1 MHPNRKEMLHVS
13 HLSVLV
19 LCAATCIADK
29 AGAYEPAILDLW
41 SGSGPGDVSA
51 PADDTVIARRPNED
65 PPTLRLTDVTRPQI
79 AVYRPSDETN
89 TGAAILVCPGGG
101 FNHLAYDK
109 EGTEVA
115 EWLSTLG
122 VTGVALKY
130 RCPTKQDRA
139 TQHVKPLQ
147 DAQRAMSLL
156 RSRADEWGI
165 DPEKIG
171 IMGFSAGGHLTARLA
186 LHPGERE
193 YERIDAVDE
202 LSWRPTFAVLL
213 YPAYLMNETKDGLDR
228 QAFHVKRSSPPMF
241 ISYAWD
247 DRVPSPGALHLAIA
261 LKEAGVSCELHQY
274 ASGGHGYGMR
284 AGESRAVGWPA
295 DLEGWL
301 RERRILP
308 QR

>member
-1 MHPNRKEMLHVS
+1 MARLVMNSLLVS
-13 HLSVLV
+13 ALLSVV
-19 LCAATCIADK
+19 
-29 AGAYEPAILDLW
+29 AGTSAVRGAEVIDLW
-41 SGSGPGDVSA
+41 PDRAPGETVS
-51 PADDTVIARRPNED
+51 PADDTVIPSRPNED

-79 AVYRPSDETN
+79 AVYRPSDENN

-109 EGTEVA
+109 EGTEIA

-122 VTGVALKY
+122 ITGVTLKY
-130 RCPTKQDRA
+130 RCPTKDDRA
-139 TQHVKPLQ
+139 TQHIKPLQ

-156 RSRADEWGI
+156 QSRADEWGI

-171 IMGFSAGGHLTARLA
+171 VMGFSAGGHLAGRLA

-193 YERIDAVDE
+193 YEPIDAVDE
-202 LSWRPTFAVLL
+202 MSWQPAFAVLL
-213 YPAYLMNETKDGLDR
+213 YPAYLMNQTNDGLDT

-247 DRVPSPGALHLAIA
+247 DRIPSPGALYLAIA

-284 AGESRAVGWPA
+284 PSLSPAVQWPNQ
-295 DLEGWL
+295 LVNWL
-301 RERRILP
+301 RVQEVLR
-308 QR
+308 